1 MTYRHHCEQRSLIAV
16 AEQNV
21 RNMCRECSVRS
32 FNIESKAKS
41 KKQKA
46 KLLCVFFVDH
56 FATKKDASKCS
67 IKRGDGMVI
76 TKVMREPFA
85 RDFSR
90 NYLSPQKET
99 DETRRDERRGEE
111 RKERRQTNI
120 QRERHTHANKHTHTE
135 MLKCFQSLDRER
147 SSEYR
152 ELRESGGY
160 R

>member
-1 MTYRHHCEQRSLIAV
+1 
-16 AEQNV
+16 
-21 RNMCRECSVRS
+21 MCRECSVRS

-99 DETRRDERRGEE
+99 DETRRDETRGEE
-111 RKERRQTNI
+111 RRGKRGDRQTYREKDTHM
-120 QRERHTHANKHTHTE
+120 QTHTHRDAKMLPESRERTQQRVSRTE
-135 MLKCFQSLDRER
+135 RVWRLSIK
-147 SSEYR
+147 
-152 ELRESGGY
+152 
-160 R
+160 